1 MNPRQLT
8 HWRTY
13 TRSWSRTAICALA
26 LAVFFW
32 GQNALAAATCTFNG
46 TGAENF
52 TFPGPISVPRDN
64 SASMAPL
71 SNWVT
76 GEAATNIYTCTLS
89 NSTKGGIGIKFPT
102 MAQAGS
108 YSEGGITY
116 KVFNTS
122 VQGVGIVYGF
132 RLYTGGNYCD
142 QSGGVNGWNPW
153 GSGSGS
159 TPYSYRWCDNL
170 QSGSYSFGAQLRFR
184 LIQTGRITAGTV
196 PTFTMSNSAQVTDG
210 TFSTAAGSRNYVISP
225 VAFQALSCTAVGANV
240 TLDTAKKSDFTDATS
255 VRTKPFQFTLQNC
268 PAGMNSIKYQLDPIG
283 TIISAT
289 DGTFQN
295 ATGADMAKGVGL
307 RITNEANTA
316 PVRFGDSSYTVANY
330 SPTSGNTTL
339 PIKMNVS
346 YYRTGAATQ
355 VTGGKV
361 RGTAQLTVFYL

>member
-8 HWRTY
+8 RRHTFGE
-13 TRSWSRTAICALA
+13 SWSRRASGTLLLA
-26 LAVFFW
+26 MGLW
-32 GQNALAAATCTFNG
+32 GQNALAAVTCTFNG
-46 TGAENF
+46 TGAETFNF
-52 TFPGPISVPRDN
+52 PSPITVPRDN
-64 SASMAPL
+64 SASMVPL

-89 NSTKGGIGIKFPT
+89 NSTQGGIGIKFPT
-102 MAQAGS
+102 MAQAGN

-122 VQGVGIVYGF
+122 VPGVGIVYGF
-132 RLYTGGNYCD
+132 RFYTSGNYCE
-142 QSGGVNGWNPW
+142 QNGGVNGWYPW
-153 GSGSGS
+153 ATGSGT
-159 TPYSYRWCDNL
+159 TPYSYRWCYNL
-170 QSGSYSFGAQLRFR
+170 QSSSYSFGAQLKFR

-196 PTFTMSNSAQVTDG
+196 PTFTMSNSAEVVDG
-210 TFSTAAGSRNYVISP
+210 TFSTAVGSRNYVIGP
-225 VAFQALSCTAVGANV
+225 VTFQALSCTAVGADV
-240 TLDTAKKSDFTDATS
+240 ILDTARISDFANATS

-268 PAGMNSIKYQLDPIG
+268 PAGMNSIRYQLDPIG

-295 ATGADMAKGVGL
+295 ASGADMAQGVGL

-316 PVRFGDSSYTVANY
+316 PISFGDSSYTVPDYN
-330 SPTSGNTTL
+330 PTSGNTTL

-346 YYRTGAATQ
+346 YYRTGTAAQ

>member
-1 MNPRQLT
+1 MNTRKLT
-8 HWRTY
+8 IRT
-13 TRSWSRTAICALA
+13 TLRGSGANRLLGAL
-26 LAVFFW
+26 LLFLSL
-32 GQNALAAATCTFNG
+32 GGGNAWAAASCTFNG

-52 TFPGPISVPRDN
+52 NFPGPISVPRDN
-64 SASMAPL
+64 SATMTPL

-102 MAQAGS
+102 MVQAGS

-122 VQGVGIVYGF
+122 VAGVGIVYGF
-132 RLYTGGNYCD
+132 RLYTSGNYCE

-153 GSGSGS
+153 ATGSGT
-159 TPYSYRWCDNL
+159 TPYSYRWCDNM
-170 QSGSYSFGAQLRFR
+170 QSGSYSFGAQLQFR

-196 PTFTMSNSAQVTDG
+196 PSVTMTNSAQVVDG
-210 TFSTAAGSRNYVISP
+210 AFSTAIGGRNYVIGP
-225 VAFQALSCTAVGANV
+225 VTFQALSCTASGADV
-240 TLDTAKKSDFTDATS
+240 ILDTARKSDFASAAS
-255 VRTKPFQFTLQNC
+255 VRTKPFQFTLRNC
-268 PAGMNSIKYQLDPIG
+268 PSGMKSIRYQFDPIG

-295 ATGADMAKGVGL
+295 ATGTDMAKGVGL

-316 PVRFGDSSYTVANY
+316 PIRFGDSSYVVSDY
-330 SPTSGNTTL
+330 SPTSGNSTL

-346 YYRTGAATQ
+346 YYRTGTAAQ